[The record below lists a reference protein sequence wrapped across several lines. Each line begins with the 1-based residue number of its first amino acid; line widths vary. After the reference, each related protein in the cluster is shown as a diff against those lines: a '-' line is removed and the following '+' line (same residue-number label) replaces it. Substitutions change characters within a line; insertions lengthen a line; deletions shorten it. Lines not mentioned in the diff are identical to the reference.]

1 MHQLPTDLFILAMNT
16 EITIIMFCNIQIQHE
31 LNYCVLFL
39 LYYGSSSGSAC
50 SSLCDGDEPL
60 VCSAVI
66 YSCSSEMF
74 SILQLNYLFLK
85 SLCFFFKQTQFYL
98 KEIVQKGKFRDHL
111 LSLMSVQIYMMK
123 IF

>member
-31 LNYCVLFL
+31 LNYCVFFL

-50 SSLCDGDEPL
+50 SSLCDGNEAL
-60 VCSAVI
+60 FCSAVI
-66 YSCSSEMF
+66 YSCISEMF

-85 SLCFFFKQTQFYL
+85 SL
-98 KEIVQKGKFRDHL
+98 
-111 LSLMSVQIYMMK
+111 SVFLIK
-123 IF
+123 PTSI